1 MPSGHIT
8 EWDHERGFGYVENN
22 GQPLFLHFRD
32 FSKRYKTPEVGDTVT
47 FEIGKDKKGR
57 PCAQKAAH
65 VNEGGRLTSEAILF
79 LCLLLGAP
87 MFALVRLSRT
97 ITGPYLSSYWI
108 IICVITYAIYAW
120 DKNRARQ
127 KKYRE
132 KESVLHLLEFLG
144 GWPGAFVAQR
154 RLRHKISKT
163 SYQILFWLIVGL
175 HQFVAFDYLRDWKTS
190 RHAIHDLESV
200 MNSK

>member
-1 MPSGHIT
+1 MLSGRIT
-8 EWDHERGFGYVENN
+8 EWNHERGFGFVESD

-32 FSKRYKTPEVGDTVT
+32 FSKRYKAPEVGDTVT

-57 PCAQKAAH
+57 PCAQKAVH

-79 LCLLLGAP
+79 LCLLSAAP
-87 MFALVRLSRT
+87 VFALVRLSRT
-97 ITGPYLSSYWI
+97 ITGAYLSTYWI
-108 IICVITYAIYAW
+108 LICVLTYAVYAW

-132 KESVLHLLEFLG
+132 RESILHLLELLG

-154 RLRHKISKT
+154 RLRHKSSKA
-163 SYQILFWLIVGL
+163 SYQILFWLIVSL
-175 HQFVAFDYLRDWKTS
+175 HQFIAFDYLRDWKTS
-190 RHAIHDLESV
+190 RQTTRELERV
-200 MNSK
+200 MSSK

>member
-1 MPSGHIT
+1 MPSGRIT
-8 EWDHERGFGYVENN
+8 DWNHERGFGFVESD

-32 FSKRYKTPEVGDTVT
+32 FSKRYKAPEVGDVVT

-57 PCAQKAAH
+57 PCAQKAIH

-87 MFALVRLSRT
+87 IFALVRLSRT
-97 ITGPYLSSYWI
+97 FTGAYLTIYWTS
-108 IICVITYAIYAW
+108 ICVITYAIYAW

-132 KESVLHLLEFLG
+132 RESFLHLLEVLG

-154 RLRHKISKT
+154 RLRHKNSKL
-163 SYQILFWLIVGL
+163 SYQVLFWLIVGL
-175 HQFVAFDYLRDWKTS
+175 HQFIAFDYLRDWKTS
-190 RHAIHDLESV
+190 RQVAHQLEQS
-200 MNSK
+200 MGGK